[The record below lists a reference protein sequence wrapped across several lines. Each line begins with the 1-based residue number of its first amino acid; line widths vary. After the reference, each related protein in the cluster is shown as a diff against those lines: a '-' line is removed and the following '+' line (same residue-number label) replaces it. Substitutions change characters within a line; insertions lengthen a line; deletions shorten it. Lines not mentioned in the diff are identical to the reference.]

1 MLAANP
7 DGFSPSGFFYARLAG
22 RLEQHDKQTHGLEL
36 TVNDLEID
44 KSNSA
49 ISRFSVKRICA
60 TAGLESLLR
69 LVPVIDSV
77 AMVKR
82 SCVVRVDKV
91 KLLDKPGIHLLG
103 FQWLSCIAAWL

>member
-1 MLAANP
+1 MA
-7 DGFSPSGFFYARLAG
+7 
-22 RLEQHDKQTHGLEL
+22 L

-44 KSNSA
+44 KSNSS

-60 TAGLESLLR
+60 TAELESLLR
-69 LVPVIDSV
+69 LAPVIERV
-77 AMVKR
+77 ALVKL

-103 FQWLSCIAAWL
+103 FSGFLA

>member
-36 TVNDLEID
+36 TANDLEID

-49 ISRFSVKRICA
+49 IPRFSVKRICA
-60 TAGLESLLR
+60 NAELESLLR

-77 AMVKR
+77 AVVKR

-103 FQWLSCIAAWL
+103 FQWLSCIAAWV